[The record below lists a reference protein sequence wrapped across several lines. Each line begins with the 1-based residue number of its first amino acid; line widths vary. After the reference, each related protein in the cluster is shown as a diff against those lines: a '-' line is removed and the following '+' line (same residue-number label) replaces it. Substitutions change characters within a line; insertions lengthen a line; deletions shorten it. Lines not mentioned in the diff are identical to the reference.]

1 MKLWTDFF
9 LNNILSACSLDYGV
23 IEISDWTQEE
33 VNSIAWDVFKSLLK
47 GLQNL
52 HEGKT
57 NSSAGFKYASKFKS
71 VIHRDIKLKNIGIR
85 RDADGKFYAVIA
97 DFGLSTVELDADIK
111 TSDILHRTLPVKRR
125 FLNAI
130 QKLPKS
136 LNWVKYFFNVH
147 SKNVDDE
154 ILLIVEKLENVSTTC
169 TVRGRPRGTD
179 LVRFQLSNYV
189 QMLEIFTVRLKDS
202 STVPRLL
209 VQGSIKHPSQ
219 FFFISAV
226 GESIFGWAWMWN

>member
-1 MKLWTDFF
+1 MEKLKNHSAELGIRMGCIFLKTD
-9 LNNILSACSLDYGV
+9 LLRKNIFSACSLDYGV

-33 VNSIAWDVFKSLLK
+33 VNSIAWDIFKSLLK

-52 HEGKT
+52 HVGKT

-97 DFGLSTVELDADIK
+97 DFGLSTVELDTDIK
-111 TSDILHRTLPVKRR
+111 KSDILTRTLPIKRR

-130 QKLPKS
+130 QKFPKS

-147 SKNVDDE
+147 AKNVDDE
-154 ILLIVEKLENVSTTC
+154 ILLIVEKLENVSS
-169 TVRGRPRGTD
+169 
-179 LVRFQLSNYV
+179 RFS
-189 QMLEIFTVRLKDS
+189 
-202 STVPRLL
+202 
-209 VQGSIKHPSQ
+209 
-219 FFFISAV
+219 
-226 GESIFGWAWMWN
+226 

>member
-1 MKLWTDFF
+1 M
-9 LNNILSACSLDYGV
+9 

-33 VNSIAWDVFKSLLK
+33 VNSIAWDIFKSLLK

-57 NSSAGFKYASKFKS
+57 NSSAGFKFASKFKS

-97 DFGLSTVELDADIK
+97 DFGLSTVELETDIK
-111 TSDILHRTLPVKRR
+111 KSDIFQRTLPVKRR
-125 FLNAI
+125 FLNTI
-130 QKLPKS
+130 QKFPKS

-154 ILLIVEKLENVSTTC
+154 ILLIVQKLENVS
-169 TVRGRPRGTD
+169 
-179 LVRFQLSNYV
+179 S
-189 QMLEIFTVRLKDS
+189 
-202 STVPRLL
+202 
-209 VQGSIKHPSQ
+209 
-219 FFFISAV
+219 
-226 GESIFGWAWMWN
+226 GESSEGTPKMIN